1 MSNSIKNVTS
11 NVAYSDIRTE
21 ANESKDIHNE
31 LTNRI
36 VELRLETEDRAL
48 HSPYNIF
55 DDSQQPLLCRQSLD
69 DITNVSNSRKYDSK
83 FENDFLFN
91 KSDYLTRAGQN

>member
-31 LTNRI
+31 LANRI

-48 HSPYNIF
+48 HSPYNLF

-69 DITNVSNSRKYDSK
+69 DMTNVSNLRKYDVTFDNS
-83 FENDFLFN
+83 FLFN
-91 KSDYLTRAGQN
+91 KSSYLEKAGQN